1 MLKYGIIAKVV
12 ELMCFKCALNRFT
25 QVCTKINIKEYKK
38 ETKREYK

>member
-12 ELMCFKCALNRFT
+12 ELMCFKCALNRFA
-25 QVCTKINIKEYKK
+25 QVGTKINIEEYQK

>member
-38 ETKREYK
+38 ETKREHK

>member
-1 MLKYGIIAKVV
+1 MLKYGIIDKVV